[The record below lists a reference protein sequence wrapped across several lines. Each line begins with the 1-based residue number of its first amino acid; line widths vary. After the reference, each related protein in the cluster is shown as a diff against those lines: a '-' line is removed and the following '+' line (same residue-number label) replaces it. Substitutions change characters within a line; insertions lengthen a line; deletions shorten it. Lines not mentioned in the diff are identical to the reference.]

1 MWKEECGMRNA
12 SMVVGVV
19 GLVLM
24 LAACGGRSMSAEE
37 MQRKLD
43 SIQKIEVAE
52 RLAAQ
57 GINLQESDNP
67 LKAFYDSLE
76 ILPLPIKY
84 TDELVRYLPG
94 FMPVPQDIAKAL
106 ELEGNGK
113 QKAISLSESL
123 GARLMI
129 LAADEGSDGDE
140 DSEGIERYSLWL
152 YSMGEDYLPVDKICL
167 YAIPDEEDFDIDL
180 DDEDDIIQFFT
191 ITSDYEIHLM
201 DYQKN
206 KGKTSTEE
214 VYTLD
219 ASRNFLLQK
228 SEEIE

>member
-1 MWKEECGMRNA
+1 MKGVLGFIVV
-12 SMVVGVV
+12 MV
-19 GLVLM
+19 M
-24 LAACGGRSMSAEE
+24 LSACGGRSMSAEE

-57 GINLQESDNP
+57 GINLEESDNP
-67 LKAFYDSLE
+67 LKQFYDSLAL
-76 ILPLPIKY
+76 LPLPITY
-84 TDELVRYLPG
+84 TDEFVRYLPN

-106 ELEGNGK
+106 DLEGNGK
-113 QKAISLSESL
+113 QKAIQLTESL

-129 LAADEGSDGDE
+129 LAADEGVEEDE
-140 DSEGIERYSLWL
+140 EGNEGEERYSLWL
-152 YSMGEDYLPVDKICL
+152 YSLGEDYLPVDKICL
-167 YAIPDEEDFDIDL
+167 YAIDDESDFDL
-180 DDEDDIIQFFT
+180 YDEDDIMQYFT

-201 DYQKN
+201 DYSKE
-206 KGKTSTEE
+206 KHKTRTEE

-228 SEEIE
+228 SEEIDD

>member
-1 MWKEECGMRNA
+1 MKGA
-12 SMVVGVV
+12 V
-19 GLVLM
+19 GLFVAMLL

-57 GINLQESDNP
+57 GINLEKADNP
-67 LKAFYDSLE
+67 LKQFYDSLAL
-76 ILPLPIKY
+76 LPLPITY
-84 TDELVRYLPG
+84 TDEFVRYLPD
-94 FMPVPQDIAKAL
+94 FKPVPQDIAKAL

-123 GARLMI
+123 GARLML
-129 LAADEGSDGDE
+129 LAADEGAEEGEDGDE
-140 DSEGIERYSLWL
+140 GAERYSLWL
-152 YSMGEDYLPVDKICL
+152 YSLDDDYLPVDKICL
-167 YAIPDEEDFDIDL
+167 YAIEDEEDFDL
-180 DDEDDIIQFFT
+180 YEEDEILQYFT

-201 DYQKN
+201 DYSKE
-206 KGKTSTEE
+206 KHKTRTEE

-228 SEEIE
+228 CEELDD

>member
-1 MWKEECGMRNA
+1 MKGA
-12 SMVVGVV
+12 V
-19 GLVLM
+19 GLFVAMLL

-52 RLAAQ
+52 RLAVQ
-57 GINLQESDNP
+57 GINLEKADNP
-67 LKAFYDSLE
+67 LKQFYDSLAL
-76 ILPLPIKY
+76 LPLPITY
-84 TDELVRYLPG
+84 TDEFVRYLPD
-94 FMPVPQDIAKAL
+94 FKPVPQDIAKAL

-129 LAADEGSDGDE
+129 LAADEGAEEGEDGDE
-140 DSEGIERYSLWL
+140 GAERYSLWL
-152 YSMGEDYLPVDKICL
+152 YSLDDDYLPVDKICL
-167 YAIPDEEDFDIDL
+167 YAIEDEEDFDL
-180 DDEDDIIQFFT
+180 YEEDEILQYFT

-201 DYQKN
+201 DYSKE
-206 KGKTSTEE
+206 KHKTRTEE

-228 SEEIE
+228 SEELDD

>member
-1 MWKEECGMRNA
+1 MKGA
-12 SMVVGVV
+12 V
-19 GLVLM
+19 GLFVAMLL

-57 GINLQESDNP
+57 GINLEKADNP
-67 LKAFYDSLE
+67 LKQFYDSLAL
-76 ILPLPIKY
+76 LPLPITY
-84 TDELVRYLPG
+84 TDEFVRYLPD
-94 FMPVPQDIAKAL
+94 FKPVPQDIAKAL
-106 ELEGNGK
+106 DLEGNGK

-129 LAADEGSDGDE
+129 LAADEGAEEGEDGE
-140 DSEGIERYSLWL
+140 EGAERYSLWL
-152 YSMGEDYLPVDKICL
+152 YSLDDDYLPVDKICL
-167 YAIPDEEDFDIDL
+167 YAIEDKEDFDL
-180 DDEDDIIQFFT
+180 YEEDEILQYFT

-201 DYQKN
+201 DYSKE
-206 KGKTSTEE
+206 KHKTRTEE

-228 SEEIE
+228 SEELDD

>member
-1 MWKEECGMRNA
+1 MK
-12 SMVVGVV
+12 GVFGV
-19 GLVLM
+19 IVAMML

-57 GINLQESDNP
+57 GINLEKSDNP
-67 LKAFYDSLE
+67 LKLFYDSLAL
-76 ILPLPIKY
+76 LPLPIAY
-84 TDELVRYLPG
+84 SDEFVRYLPN
-94 FMPVPQDIAKAL
+94 FEPVPQDIAKAL

-129 LAADEGSDGDE
+129 LAADEGVADDDE
-140 DSEGIERYSLWL
+140 DGTERYSLWL
-152 YSMGEDYLPVDKICL
+152 YSLDNDYLPVDKICL
-167 YAIPDEEDFDIDL
+167 YAIEDEEDYDLFDEEEL
-180 DDEDDIIQFFT
+180 LQYFT

-201 DYQKN
+201 DYSKE
-206 KGKTSTEE
+206 KHKTRTEE

-228 SEEIE
+228 SEQLDD